1 MTAKEKLEVIVRA
14 LDMKRGENIQVLE
27 ISDLTILADYFVIV
41 NGTSNTHVKTL
52 ADEAE
57 FKLSEKGVEPLRTEG
72 YQSAS
77 WIILDYGD
85 IVVHVFMKDAR
96 SLYQLENLWAD
107 GTAVDITSYLTPFV
121 QMSEGVISNPD
132 TKCTFDTK

>member
-57 FKLSEKGVEPLRTEG
+57 FKLSEKAW
-72 YQSAS
+72 S
-77 WIILDYGD
+77 
-85 IVVHVFMKDAR
+85 R
-96 SLYQLENLWAD
+96 SGRRATRVPPGSFWTM
-107 GTAVDITSYLTPFV
+107 GTL
-121 QMSEGVISNPD
+121 
-132 TKCTFDTK
+132 

>member
-14 LDMKRGENIQVLE
+14 LDMDEKRAQSLKLLYVE
-27 ISDLTILADYFVIV
+27 DHTILADYFVIV

-107 GTAVDITSYLTPFV
+107 GTAVDITSYLT
-121 QMSEGVISNPD
+121 ED
-132 TKCTFDTK
+132 

>member
-41 NGTSNTHVKTL
+41 NGTSNTQVKTL

-107 GTAVDITSYLTPFV
+107 GTAVDITSYLT
-121 QMSEGVISNPD
+121 ED
-132 TKCTFDTK
+132 